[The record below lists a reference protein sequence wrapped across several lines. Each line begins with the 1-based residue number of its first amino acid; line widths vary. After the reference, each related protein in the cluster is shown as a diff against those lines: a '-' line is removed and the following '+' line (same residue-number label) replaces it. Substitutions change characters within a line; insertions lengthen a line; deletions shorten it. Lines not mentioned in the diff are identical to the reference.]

1 MEETLAGQDIK
12 YGYWMIIASYNLQIF
27 KEIYLVGHIQV
38 TLLRLKSYTTHVTTK
53 VTKIVF
59 TVCHA
64 KSVDMIC

>member
-1 MEETLAGQDIK
+1 
-12 YGYWMIIASYNLQIF
+12 MIIASYNLQIF